1 MSSLEPK
8 CASSPFRKKVLEA
21 SLAENGSEKLRSQR
35 LPAGLRRS
43 MDAGARFFSG
53 KAPED
58 GIKDFILNSISDMV
72 AFYPDAGLVPAW
84 VNQAL
89 VEASGYPQ
97 TALLDMTCHQCWS
110 QSDTPCAGCPVLK
123 TFETAQAAETEV
135 QHPAGRVWRVRS
147 FPVIGGNEELEGVVK
162 VSRDITRQKKAEQAF
177 AASEEKYRLLFHS
190 APVGIC
196 FYDETGR
203 ILECNPSCE
212 SITGTPRE
220 GLIGLNLLK
229 TARDADFVNAVAGSL
244 AGHKTHYAGDY
255 VSVTGRRK
263 SFLKVDFAPLYN
275 PAGALIGG
283 VAVGEDV
290 LEQVVAEKAMR
301 ASEEKY
307 RQLFEGLPIGLFH
320 TTLDGRLIDL
330 NQAALRIMHCPGKGA
345 LEGLDTRRSYFN
357 PRDGERLRSR
367 LREKGYVENFET
379 RFVRGDDSII
389 WVNISARAIYGTGG
403 DIIAIEGSFQ
413 DITMRKDN
421 ENRLEESE
429 ARFRGLAER
438 SSDIIV
444 LFDKACKPVFWSP
457 SSEQILGYSREA
469 LMSMRGDEFM
479 TPVQY
484 TRIRGYMAGI
494 FKSGQTQNFE
504 LPMIRKD
511 GSETIIE
518 WTATPVHNGME
529 VTGIQFIGRDITLR
543 KKAEAAL
550 RKSHEELRSLSKH
563 LESAREQERMTIA
576 REVHDDLGQALT
588 AIKFDL
594 AWLKRKMGSTDPEQ
608 MEEKIDMSI
617 QMTNAAVQS
626 VKQIASRLRPEL
638 LNDLGLEA
646 AMEWYMDD
654 FRKRTGIA
662 TQLKIDL
669 GPLADGD
676 IPNDLCISVF
686 RVFQEALT
694 NVARHSGATKLFV
707 NFKYVGGGLQ
717 LWVHD
722 NGQGI
727 DQEAVNTTESF
738 GLVGIR
744 ERINALDGEMQITG
758 GPGEGTTLE
767 IKLPLIRGEAG

>member
-1 MSSLEPK
+1 MSSSEPK
-8 CASSPFRKKVLEA
+8 CESSPSREKVVEA
-21 SLAENGSEKLRSQR
+21 S
-35 LPAGLRRS
+35 PAGRGAETLCEERGSSNIGRS
-43 MDAGARFFSG
+43 LDACGRFLSD
-53 KAPED
+53 KVRED
-58 GIKDFILNSISDMV
+58 RIKDFILNHISDMV

-89 VEASGYPQ
+89 LAASGYPQ
-97 TALLDMTCHQCWS
+97 TALLGMTCHRCWL
-110 QSDTPCAGCPVLK
+110 QSDAPCAGCPVLK
-123 TFETAQAAETEV
+123 TFETWREAEAEV
-135 QHPAGRVWRVRS
+135 HLPGDRFWRVRS
-147 FPVIGGNEELEGVVK
+147 FPVIGGNGELEGVVK
-162 VSRDITRQKKAEQAF
+162 VSRDITQHKKAQMALTT
-177 AASEEKYRLLFHS
+177 SEEKYGLLFQS

-196 FYDETGR
+196 FYDAAGR
-203 ILECNPSCE
+203 ILDCNPGCE
-212 SITGTPRE
+212 AITGAHRE
-220 GLIGLNLLK
+220 GLLGLNLLK
-229 TARDADFVNAVAGSL
+229 MANDADFVNAVAGSL
-244 AGHKTHYAGDY
+244 AGHKTRYEGYY

-263 SFLKVDFAPLYN
+263 SFLKVDFAPLYD
-275 PAGALIGG
+275 AQGSLIGG
-283 VAVGEDV
+283 VAVGEDAI
-290 LEQVVAEKAMR
+290 EQIMAEKAMR

-320 TTLDGRLIDL
+320 TTMDGRLIDL
-330 NQAALRIMHCPGKGA
+330 NQAALRIMHCPGHGS
-345 LEGLDTRRSYFN
+345 LEGMDARRYYFN
-357 PRDGERLRSR
+357 PRDGELLRSR
-367 LREKGYVENFET
+367 LSEKGYVENFET
-379 RFVRGDDSII
+379 RFMRGDNSII

-413 DITMRKDN
+413 DITTRKDN

-457 SSEQILGYSREA
+457 SSEQILGYPREA
-469 LMSMRGDEFM
+469 LMSMHWEELM

-484 TRIRGYMAGI
+484 TRIRGYMATI

-529 VTGIQFIGRDITLR
+529 VTGVQCIGRDITLR

-594 AWLKRKMGSTDPEQ
+594 AWLKRKLGSAAPAQ
-608 MEEKIDMSI
+608 MAEKIDMSI

-662 TQLKIDL
+662 TQLKIEL

-676 IPNDLCISVF
+676 IPNDLCISIF

-694 NVARHSGATKLFV
+694 NVARHSQATKLFV

-722 NGQGI
+722 NGRGI
-727 DQEAVNTTESF
+727 DQGTVNTTESF

-744 ERINALDGEMQITG
+744 ERINALDGEMTITG
-758 GPGEGTTLE
+758 VPGEGTTLQ
-767 IKLPLIRGEAG
+767 IKLPLIRGEAS

>member
-1 MSSLEPK
+1 MSSSDPE
-8 CASSPFRKKVLEA
+8 CESSPFPEKILET
-21 SLAENGSEKLRSQR
+21 SRTGNGAKKLRMKRVSASIR
-35 LPAGLRRS
+35 GS
-43 MDAGARFFSG
+43 MDTCGRLFSG

-58 GIKDFILNSISDMV
+58 RIKDFILNSISDMV
-72 AFYPDAGLVPAW
+72 AFYPVADLVPAW

-89 VEASGYPQ
+89 VEASGYPK
-97 TALLDMTCHQCWS
+97 TALLNMTCHQCWF
-110 QSDTPCAGCPVLK
+110 QSDTPCADCPVLE
-123 TFETAQAAETEV
+123 TFESAQAAEAEV
-135 QHPAGRVWRVRS
+135 HHPGERFWRVRS
-147 FPVIGGNEELEGVVK
+147 FPVIGGNGELEGVVK
-162 VSRDITRQKKAEQAF
+162 VSRDITQHKKAEMAL
-177 AASEEKYRLLFHS
+177 AASEEKYRRLFQS
-190 APVGIC
+190 VPAGIC

-212 SITGTPRE
+212 KITGTPRE
-220 GLIGLNLLK
+220 RLIGLNLLK
-229 TARDADFVNAVAGSL
+229 TAKDADFVNAVAGSL
-244 AGHKTHYAGDY
+244 TGHRTRYEGYY

-263 SFLKVDFAPLYN
+263 SFLKVDFAPLYD
-275 PAGALIGG
+275 PGGAMIGG
-283 VAVGEDV
+283 VAVGEDAI
-290 LEQVVAEKAMR
+290 EQVLAEKAMR

-320 TTLDGRLIDL
+320 TTMDGRLIDL
-330 NQAALRIMHCPGKGA
+330 NQAALRILNCPGQGS
-345 LEGLDTRRSYFN
+345 LEGMDARRYYFN
-357 PRDGERLRSR
+357 PRDTELLRYR

-379 RFVRGDDSII
+379 RFVRRDDSII
-389 WVNISARAIYGTGG
+389 WVNISARAIYGMGG

-438 SSDIIV
+438 SSDIIL
-444 LFDKACKPVFWSP
+444 LFDKSCRPVFWSP

-469 LMSMRGDEFM
+469 LMSMRWEEFM

-484 TRIRGYMAGI
+484 TRIRGYMASI
-494 FKSGQTQNFE
+494 FKNGHTQNFE

-529 VTGIQFIGRDITLR
+529 VTGVQCIGRDITLR

-563 LESAREQERMTIA
+563 LEAAREQERMTIA

-594 AWLKRKMGSTDPEQ
+594 AWLKRKLGSAEPEQ

-669 GPLADGD
+669 GPLADVD
-676 IPNDLCISVF
+676 IPNDLCISIF

-694 NVARHSGATKLFV
+694 NVARHSKATKLFV
-707 NFKYVGGGLQ
+707 NFKYVGGGLH

-727 DQEAVNTTESF
+727 DQETVNTTESF

-744 ERINALDGEMQITG
+744 ERINALDGEMTITG
-758 GPGEGTTLE
+758 APGEGTTLK